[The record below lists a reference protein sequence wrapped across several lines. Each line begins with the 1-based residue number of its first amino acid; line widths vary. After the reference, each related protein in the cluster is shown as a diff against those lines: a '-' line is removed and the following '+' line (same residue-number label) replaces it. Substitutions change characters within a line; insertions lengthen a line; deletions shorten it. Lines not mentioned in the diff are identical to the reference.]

1 MNQGPRVRLDENQG
15 RFLFFRILRLLM
27 KQSNL
32 PIREGITMP
41 ENESVFKGVM
51 TRAKVSSLVFR
62 F

>member
-1 MNQGPRVRLDENQG
+1 
-15 RFLFFRILRLLM
+15 M